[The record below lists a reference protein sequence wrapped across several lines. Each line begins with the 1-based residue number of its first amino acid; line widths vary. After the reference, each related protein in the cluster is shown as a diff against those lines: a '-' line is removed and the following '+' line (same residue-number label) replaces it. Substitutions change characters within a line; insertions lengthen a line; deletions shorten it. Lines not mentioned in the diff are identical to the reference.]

1 MYQPMLFVHW
11 KQVRLVL
18 IPFMLAAFGLPL
30 LAVQGLGS
38 AGTVGPAGAATGTV
52 MAYRFLASYDFWT
65 PFFPGLATG
74 IGMILALTA
83 WNWDHQLKHVYALS
97 LPVPR
102 WQYALLKMGA
112 GAAIATLPAM
122 ALWAGALL
130 ASASVTL
137 PSGLHAYPTALAL
150 RFTAAI
156 LLSYSAFFAAAAGT
170 VRTTLWMVSV
180 AIAFL
185 LFGNLIPEMLAA
197 LGFESF
203 ARVDLVSAVVD
214 AMARLPGPFE
224 VFTGKWLLI
233 DV

>member
-11 KQVRLVL
+11 KQVRLAL

-30 LAVQGLGS
+30 LVVQGLGS
-38 AGTVGPAGAATGTV
+38 PGAVGTATGTV

-74 IGMILALTA
+74 VGMILALTA

-112 GAAIATLPAM
+112 GAAIATLPAV
-122 ALWAGALL
+122 ALWVGALL

-150 RFTAAI
+150 RFLAAT
-156 LLSYSAFFAAAAGT
+156 LLAYSAFFAAAAGT
-170 VRTTLWMVSV
+170 VRTTLWIISGVT
-180 AIAFL
+180 AFL
-185 LFGNLIPEMLAA
+185 LFGNLVPEFLTA

-203 ARVDLVSAVVD
+203 ARVDLVGAVWD

>member
-1 MYQPMLFVHW
+1 MYQPMLFLHW
-11 KQVRLVL
+11 KQVRLGL

-30 LAVQGLGS
+30 LVVQGLGS
-38 AGTVGPAGAATGTV
+38 PGAVGQAGAATGTV
-52 MAYRFLASYDFWT
+52 MAYRLLASYDFWT

-112 GAAIATLPAM
+112 GAAIATLPAI

-137 PSGLHAYPTALAL
+137 PSGLHAYPTALTL
-150 RFTAAI
+150 RFLAAT
-156 LLSYSAFFAAAAGT
+156 LLAYSAFFAAAAGT
-170 VRTTLWMVSV
+170 VRTTLWIVSIV
-180 AIAFL
+180 TAFV
-185 LFGNLIPEMLAA
+185 LFGNLIPDILATV
-197 LGFESF
+197 GFESF
-203 ARVDLVSAVVD
+203 ARVDLVGTVWD
-214 AMARLPGPFE
+214 AMASLPGPFE